1 MSYEDINEFG
11 RKLPEVLSKVGTAS
25 TRKAKPNKVRMCI
38 RWRAA
43 RSELL
48 GHNLFYDPAWDIML
62 CLYASHLEGVETGL
76 EELKQWIDVPAT
88 VLCRWLTV
96 LEERRLISRNKSRSG
111 ADESISLTD
120 TGLGGMHALYEVLTK
135 EPLG

>member
-1 MSYEDINEFG
+1 MSYEDINEFS
-11 RKLPEVLSKVGTAS
+11 RKLHEVLPQVGTDS
-25 TRKAKPNKVRMCI
+25 RRKARPNKVRACI

-48 GHNLFYDPAWDIML
+48 GQNLFYDPAWDILL
-62 CLYASHLEGVETGL
+62 CLYASHLEGAESGL
-76 EELKQWIDVPAT
+76 EELKRWVDVPVT

-111 ADESISLTD
+111 ADGSIALTD